1 MRPASEPQSRAV
13 RSRFQSQRGTPLSV
27 AWEFFRVLVFLLLW
41 RRLWLSQPSWVL
53 ATFLSFA
60 IFSSRFLALA
70 LDWRIFS
77 ISAKPQLAQAFRSVL
92 ALALSPLPRSSLS
105 PNSVSQQ
112 DAAIPAVCAM
122 QLFRSSTLLSP
133 TSPCES
139 AVILLVWPKGCVF
152 SSTSSLPLWLSELP
166 WAISLASVMRQRL
179 SHAVFLQI
187 RPADFF
193 PPHRLARG
201 GRCPQSRRARVQL
214 RAKGESA
221 PLQPTVT
228 ERAARSTPKAFRFKL
243 RVQRGQTQAM

>member
-1 MRPASEPQSRAV
+1 MAMRSASEPRSRAV

-53 ATFLSFA
+53 ATLLSFA
-60 IFSSRFLALA
+60 IFSSRFL
-70 LDWRIFS
+70 
-77 ISAKPQLAQAFRSVL
+77 VL

-122 QLFRSSTLLSP
+122 QLFRSWTLLSP

-139 AVILLVWPKGCVF
+139 AVILLVWAKGCVF
-152 SSTSSLPLWLSELP
+152 SSTSSLPLWLSELR

-193 PPHRLARG
+193 SPHRLARG
-201 GRCPQSRRARVQL
+201 GRCPQSR
-214 RAKGESA
+214 
-221 PLQPTVT
+221 
-228 ERAARSTPKAFRFKL
+228 
-243 RVQRGQTQAM
+243 

>member
-53 ATFLSFA
+53 ATLLSFA

-77 ISAKPQLAQAFRSVL
+77 ISAKPQLAQAFCSVL
-92 ALALSPLPRSSLS
+92 VSGLSPPRSILS
-105 PNSVSQQ
+105 QNSVSQQ

-139 AVILLVWPKGCVF
+139 AVILLVSPKGCVF
-152 SSTSSLPLWLSELP
+152 SSTSSLPLWLSELR

-187 RPADFF
+187 GPADFF

>member
-53 ATFLSFA
+53 ATLLSFA

-70 LDWRIFS
+70 LDWRTFL
-77 ISAKPQLAQAFRSVL
+77 ISAKSQLARAFRSVL
-92 ALALSPLPRSSLS
+92 VLGLSPPRSILS
-105 PNSVSQQ
+105 QNSVSQQ

-139 AVILLVWPKGCVF
+139 AVILLVWAKGCVF
-152 SSTSSLPLWLSELP
+152 SSTSSLPLWLSELR

-193 PPHRLARG
+193 SPHRLARG
-201 GRCPQSRRARVQL
+201 GRCPQSR
-214 RAKGESA
+214 
-221 PLQPTVT
+221 
-228 ERAARSTPKAFRFKL
+228 
-243 RVQRGQTQAM
+243 

>member
-53 ATFLSFA
+53 ATLLSFA

-70 LDWRIFS
+70 LDWRTFL
-77 ISAKPQLAQAFRSVL
+77 ISAKSQLARAFRSVL
-92 ALALSPLPRSSLS
+92 VSGLSPPRSILS
-105 PNSVSQQ
+105 QNSVSQQ

-122 QLFRSSTLLSP
+122 QLFRSSTLLLP

-139 AVILLVWPKGCVF
+139 AVILLVWAKGCVF
-152 SSTSSLPLWLSELP
+152 SSTSSLPLWLSELR

-187 RPADFF
+187 GPADFF